1 MIHIIGIY
9 HAMSMYYSDSLN
21 FDRKKIYLIASIG
34 SANAVEAYEWKKRQT
49 WINQNDNRIED
60 NSENAVSLCFGNCIH
75 IDGVDI
81 SFCSCYFQIYRF
93 LSLFSMHFANAG
105 DDLSCVQL
113 FVAWLAWFCHFPSI
127 VSAKSTKKY
136 VMVVHFTSFF
146 LLLIYIK

>member
-21 FDRKKIYLIASIG
+21 FDRKKINLIASIG

-93 LSLFSMHFANAG
+93 LSLFSHAFCERRRWFKLCTAFCRLTRLV
-105 DDLSCVQL
+105 LS
-113 FVAWLAWFCHFPSI
+113 FSKHSFRKI
-127 VSAKSTKKY
+127 DKKICDGRSL
-136 VMVVHFTSFF
+136 HIFF
-146 LLLIYIK
+146 SSSNLY